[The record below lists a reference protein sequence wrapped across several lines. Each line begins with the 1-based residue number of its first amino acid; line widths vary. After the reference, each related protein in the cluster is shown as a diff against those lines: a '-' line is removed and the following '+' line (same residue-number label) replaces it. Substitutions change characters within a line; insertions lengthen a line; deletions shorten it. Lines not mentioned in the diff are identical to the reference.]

1 MGGVSVDE
9 IQKEQESR
17 GEKTSACYG
26 MAIIIGKVAVV
37 GIYLSLH
44 PAS

>member
-1 MGGVSVDE
+1 MRGVSVDG
-9 IQKEQESR
+9 IQKERGSR